1 MRNSEAWE
9 AQQAWEAAQKN
20 GKDDRENEDANTRD
34 NTRENEVAYKR
45 APAHSNV
52 VTMAK
57 PVNYS
62 EAVDIAICKFSIS
75 LPCIEVQKQCLFLK
89 KILKMLIFKLR
100 FAFCSWKRMQ
110 RTLTHNNVDD

>member
-20 GKDDRENEDANTRD
+20 GKDD
-34 NTRENEVAYKR
+34 RENEVAYKR